1 MAAAIPIHGEADLVC
16 ARHAGLLAAKL
27 LATCASAARPGTRT
41 RDLDDLARVTCEA
54 LGTRSAFFGY
64 CGYPAQACIS
74 INDTVIHGIPGDYV
88 IEPGDV
94 VSLDVGTVA
103 DGFVGDNALTIIAG
117 GPSCARSEDDLR
129 LLEGT
134 QAALAAGI
142 AAARPGNRV
151 GDISHAVEKV
161 AVQYRLSIV
170 REYVGHGCGRKMHEE
185 PQIPNYGH
193 AGRGPILKKGMVICI
208 EPMLNLGVRAVR
220 VLADGWTVKT
230 RDGRNAA
237 HFEHMIAITDG
248 DPEILTPRQPVSY

>member
-1 MAAAIPIHGEADLVC
+1 MAGSIPILDEADL
-16 ARHAGLLAAKL
+16 ARSRHAGLLAAKL
-27 LATCASAARPGTRT
+27 LAACASAARPGVRT
-41 RDLDDLARVTCEA
+41 RDLDEVARLTCEA
-54 LGTRSAFFGY
+54 LGVRSAFLGY

-74 INDTVIHGIPGDYV
+74 LNDTVIHGIPGDTI
-88 IEPGDV
+88 IEPGDI
-94 VSLDVGTVA
+94 VSLDVGVIS

-117 GPSCARSEDDLR
+117 GTACARSEDDLR
-129 LLEGT
+129 LLQGT
-134 QAALAAGI
+134 AAALEAGI

-161 AVQYRLSIV
+161 AVQNRLSVV

-193 AGRGPILKKGMVICI
+193 AGRGPILRKGMVICI
-208 EPMLNLGVRAVR
+208 EPMFNLGVRAVR
-220 VLADGWTVKT
+220 VLDDGWTVKT

-248 DPEILTPRQPVSY
+248 DPEILTPRQPVAY